1 MRKWGGILERVS
13 RRQFLKGLIGGLVA
27 GGIIGA
33 GITYVAAPEALRREI
48 TGQPSPQPGP
58 FTPVPSR
65 PLKMGIQ
72 TFFRGGGAVLGEPIY
87 SGAVLAAEE
96 INEAGGILGRK
107 IEWVARDEGTA
118 EESVREYRKLVEED
132 KIDFFVGITSSGNT
146 TAIGPVAEE
155 LGMIT
160 LFADGCTDFLFE
172 QGIKDP
178 KFVFRITNI
187 QSADG
192 IAAAIGAIK
201 YLDLMKKD
209 KIRFAHIHPDYAYGR
224 NAHAHISIVLEKV
237 LGKDRVEFVYEGW
250 PGLFRVTDF
259 SPYITEIMANKP
271 DLVATSL
278 WGGDFVNFYKQAL
291 GYGLFARA
299 KLVTTLSHGAK
310 PQATGSDY
318 PDGQVAGVHAN
329 YYFLYPHH
337 ETYPIN
343 KSFVERY
350 YKRWNE
356 YPNFEAEG
364 GYVAVYLYKNA
375 VELASKLRGGGW
387 PGVDEI
393 IAALEGMTIY
403 GPAGP
408 LHIRARQPNKHQGY
422 KDGIIGIS
430 KFDPKYGFSILVDP
444 LVIPISR
451 ITVPEGWDGTPD
463 PKAGT
468 LAYSWIRATWKE
480 GVLPI

>member
-1 MRKWGGILERVS
+1 MEGVS
-13 RRQFLKGLIGGLVA
+13 RRQFLRGLLGGLVA
-27 GGIIGA
+27 GGILGA
-33 GITYVAAPEALRREI
+33 GITYVAAPELLRRQI
-48 TGQPSPQPGP
+48 TGQPSPRPGP
-58 FTPVPSR
+58 FTAVPSS
-65 PLKMGIQ
+65 PLKLGIQ

-87 SGAVLAAEE
+87 RGAVLAAEE

-107 IEWVARDEGTA
+107 IEWVARDEGSP
-118 EESVREYRKLVEED
+118 EDSVKEYRRLVQED
-132 KIDFFVGITSSGNT
+132 KIDFYVGITSSGNSP
-146 TAIGPVAEE
+146 AIGPVAEE
-155 LGMIT
+155 LGVIT

-172 QGIKDP
+172 QAVKNP
-178 KFVFRITNI
+178 RFVFRITNI

-192 IAAAIGAIK
+192 IAAAVGAIK

-209 KIRFAHIHPDYAYGR
+209 KVRVAHIHPDYAYGR
-224 NAHAHISIVLEKV
+224 NAHAHISVVLEKV
-237 LGKDRVEFVYEGW
+237 LGRDRVEYVYEGW
-250 PGLFRVTDF
+250 PPLFQLTDF
-259 SPYITEIMANKP
+259 SPYISQIAASRP
-271 DLVATSL
+271 DFVATSL

-291 GYGLFARA
+291 GYGLFSRA

-310 PQATGSDY
+310 PQAVGTDY
-318 PDGQVAGVHAN
+318 PDGNIAGCHAN
-329 YYFLYPHH
+329 YYFLYPPYD
-337 ETYPIN
+337 TYPIN

-375 VELASKLRGGGW
+375 VEKASKLRGGGW

-393 IAALEGMTIY
+393 ITALEGMSIY

-408 LHIRARQPNKHQGY
+408 LYIRARQPNKHQGY
-422 KDGIIGIS
+422 KDGVIGIS
-430 KFDPKYGFSILVDP
+430 RADPRYGFSIIADP

-451 ITVPEGWDGTPD
+451 ITVPEGWEGSPD

-468 LAYSWIRATWKE
+468 LAYSWIRSTWKE
-480 GVLPI
+480 GVLPV